1 MAARRSRGGNAFRY
15 YKYVGDKYVD
25 AENSLVTGDKY
36 NIREYA
42 AACGVNHKTL
52 QTRIIRYNYIEIDD
66 SCLSKDFSKPV
77 ENVFDCISSKM
88 MGHWLKKP
96 LTAVDPTYSNWR

>member
-77 ENVFDCISSKM
+77 ENVFDSRSSKM
-88 MGHWLKKP
+88 MGEWLRRK
-96 LTAVDPTYSNWR
+96 L